1 MLFGSMLANALKQLI
16 TLKPGHPAPCKGSP
30 RTAVAQYSLL
40 TCRNKLVYVSQF
52 YVTTVGHPC
61 FIGDGPFY
69 SGRLCVKTGPTL
81 FGGGS
86 AASALF
92 FIDRRRK
99 ERQRIM
105 AAKKK
110 AEKEKPLEKMT
121 AKEMREIA
129 MTISGIT
136 GVHGMN
142 KEELLAAIKKER
154 GIVDEKPG
162 KKKSGDVRQLKQKIK
177 ALKVQR
183 QAALEASDKK
193 MATIYR
199 RRISRLKKKTHRAS

>member
-1 MLFGSMLANALKQLI
+1 
-16 TLKPGHPAPCKGSP
+16 
-30 RTAVAQYSLL
+30 
-40 TCRNKLVYVSQF
+40 
-52 YVTTVGHPC
+52 
-61 FIGDGPFY
+61 
-69 SGRLCVKTGPTL
+69 
-81 FGGGS
+81 
-86 AASALF
+86 
-92 FIDRRRK
+92 
-99 ERQRIM
+99 M

-129 MTISGIT
+129 KTISGIT

-154 GIVDEKPG
+154 GIADDKAG
-162 KKKSGDVRQLKQKIK
+162 KKKSGEVRLLKQKIK

-199 RRISRLKKKTHRAS
+199 RRISRLKKKTHSAS

>member
-1 MLFGSMLANALKQLI
+1 
-16 TLKPGHPAPCKGSP
+16 
-30 RTAVAQYSLL
+30 
-40 TCRNKLVYVSQF
+40 
-52 YVTTVGHPC
+52 
-61 FIGDGPFY
+61 
-69 SGRLCVKTGPTL
+69 
-81 FGGGS
+81 
-86 AASALF
+86 
-92 FIDRRRK
+92 
-99 ERQRIM
+99 M

-129 MTISGIT
+129 KTISSIT

-154 GIVDEKPG
+154 GIADDKPG

-177 ALKVQR
+177 ALKVKR
-183 QAALEASDKK
+183 RAALEASDKK

-199 RRISRLKKKTHRAS
+199 RRISRLKKKTHSAS